1 MPIQNLIMYPLY
13 PLTPSTTIKST
24 GNRRSKSFIF
34 TFCLLTMRLHSF
46 IRNRIGK
53 LVKRE
58 TWVLT
63 PESST
68 FAPSGYYSNK
78 DMDPV
83 PEDQRTW
90 STMNYV
96 LYWVSD
102 AANIPTW
109 ELASSMLA
117 IGLSWYNTFISTTVA
132 LIIILDGL

>member
-1 MPIQNLIMYPLY
+1 
-13 PLTPSTTIKST
+13 
-24 GNRRSKSFIF
+24 
-34 TFCLLTMRLHSF
+34 MRD
-46 IRNRIGK
+46 RIGK
-53 LVKRE
+53 QLKRE

-90 STMNYV
+90 STMNYI

-117 IGLSWYNTFISTTVA
+117 IGLSWYNTFISTIVA
-132 LIIILDGL
+132 LIVTLAGL

>member
-1 MPIQNLIMYPLY
+1 
-13 PLTPSTTIKST
+13 
-24 GNRRSKSFIF
+24 
-34 TFCLLTMRLHSF
+34 MRLHSF
-46 IRNRIGK
+46 IRDRIGK
-53 LVKRE
+53 QLKRE